1 MADFNKS
8 QGTWGRDANVSG
20 ACKAWINFNGTGTI
34 AINDSYNVSTIADE
48 GTGE

>member
-20 ACKAWINFNGTGTI
+20 ACKAWINFEIIQLILQQIWLMMTMHLL
-34 AINDSYNVSTIADE
+34 A
-48 GTGE
+48 